1 MDKVTIALISA
12 FVSFLATLIAVCVRW
27 GLSNISDES
36 KHMREERLIHQQRL
50 EDKYTEILVAVD
62 LSIRIRNSQ
71 LNNDDKLANANAMIK
86 LLGNSEVTEKY
97 KTFSKL
103 HRNLLEKV
111 IQDGKFS
118 NLLDAR
124 FEYKDS
130 WDGLLKAYQELSNAM
145 RKHVKSYDLFNVRN

>member
-50 EDKYTEILVAVD
+50 EDKYAEILVALD
-62 LSIRIRNSQ
+62 LSIRNSQ
-71 LNNDDKLANANAMIK
+71 LNNDDKLANANAIIK

-103 HRNLLEKV
+103 HRNFGERV
-111 IQDGKFS
+111 MQDGKFS

-145 RKHVKSYDLFNVRN
+145 RKHVKSYDLLNVRN

>member
-50 EDKYTEILVAVD
+50 EDKYTEILVALD
-62 LSIRIRNSQ
+62 LSIRNSQ
-71 LNNDDKLANANAMIK
+71 LSNDDKLANANAIIR
-86 LLGNSEVTEKY
+86 LLGNSEVTK
-97 KTFSKL
+97 KFQIFSKL
-103 HRNLLEKV
+103 HKKYGEK
-111 IQDGKFS
+111 ITQDGKFS

-130 WDGLLKAYQELSNAM
+130 WDSLLKAYQELSDEM
-145 RKHVKSYDLFNVRN
+145 RKHVKSYDKFNVRN

>member
-36 KHMREERLIHQQRL
+36 KHMREERLVHQQRL
-50 EDKYTEILVAVD
+50 EDKYTEILVALD
-62 LSIRIRNSQ
+62 LSIRNSQ
-71 LNNDDKLANANAMIK
+71 LINDDKLANASAIIS
-86 LLGNSEVTEKY
+86 LLGNPEVTK
-97 KTFSKL
+97 KFRIFSKL
-103 HRNLLEKV
+103 HMNFGKKV
-111 IQDGKFS
+111 KEDGKFS

-130 WDGLLKAYQELSNAM
+130 WDGVLNAYQELSNEM

>member
-36 KHMREERLIHQQRL
+36 KHMREERLIHQQPL
-50 EDKYTEILVAVD
+50 EDKYAEILVALD
-62 LSIRIRNSQ
+62 LSIRNSQ
-71 LNNDDKLANANAMIK
+71 LNNDDKLANANAIIK

-103 HRNLLEKV
+103 HRNFGERV
-111 IQDGKFS
+111 MQDGKFS

-145 RKHVKSYDLFNVRN
+145 RKHVKSYDLLNVRN